1 MNGHA
6 ARFALASTLV
16 SLAVLLLGRT
26 LSGSAGHVGVLVGV
40 AVACASQVGAFWLL
54 GCVLFPDQRLVAYG
68 LGMLMRMGVV
78 AAGAL
83 LLVPLAGLP
92 AVATLLSLVSVLFVT
107 SVLEP
112 VLFAVQPRLE
122 G

>member
-1 MNGHA
+1 MSGHA
-6 ARFALASTLV
+6 ARFALASGLV
-16 SLAVLLLGRT
+16 SLAVLLLGRS
-26 LSGSAGHVGVLVGV
+26 LAGSAGHAGVAVGV

-54 GCVLFPDQRLVAYG
+54 ACVLFPNQRMVAFG
-68 LGMLMRMGVV
+68 LGMLARMGVV
-78 AAGAL
+78 AASAL

-92 AVATLLSLVSVLFVT
+92 AAATLLSLVSVLFVT